1 MSSTGAA
8 AAPKRPR
15 TQRRSKDDLD
25 APTGRASKGNEL
37 DARPR
42 TKRRSKD
49 DLDLPRGKG
58 AKKGA
63 APSPSTSRVAS
74 PKPRPGSAASAGGGG
89 GAGSPSGARATSP
102 KAKNAPLVLKR
113 KVVPNTKNAIPGKV
127 GSFKLPSDDDEKPP
141 PPSLPQYAHN
151 KPAQRKKPSLLRK
164 CVPRCLRH
172 DRSSVALT
180 VPAAQSAARGLGLTQ
195 RDLRNLRSAFNEVR
209 RPSGGCG
216 AR

>member
-1 MSSTGAA
+1 MAASVATFHDLDISSSSSGAPPSGSGGASSAVGAGAFSGTTSSAFEPAVTASGVAA
-8 AAPKRPR
+8 ASP
-15 TQRRSKDDLD
+15 DL
-25 APTGRASKGNEL
+25 AVTVSEPMKQGEGMSAYFTYEVS
-37 DARPR
+37 
-42 TKRRSKD
+42 TK
-49 DLDLPRGKG
+49 
-58 AKKGA
+58 
-63 APSPSTSRVAS
+63 T
-74 PKPRPGSAASAGGGG
+74 
-89 GAGSPSGARATSP
+89 
-102 KAKNAPLVLKR
+102 
-113 KVVPNTKNAIPGKV
+113 
-127 GSFKLPSDDDEKPP
+127 
-141 PPSLPQYAHN
+141 SLPQYAHN